1 MLRRISILVDR
12 RADVLHDPRLQKI
25 ESMIG
30 HRRARSI
37 FFSCLRRDAQFPLT
51 GTGRLSV
58 VSAGGITDRA
68 GDLTSFG
75 FIGIS
80 EIVRSLP

>member
-1 MLRRISILVDR
+1 
-12 RADVLHDPRLQKI
+12 
-25 ESMIG
+25 
-30 HRRARSI
+30 
-37 FFSCLRRDAQFPLT
+37 
-51 GTGRLSV
+51 LSV